1 MLLCNITAKDKVYV
15 EISKITLSLLR
26 QKVPCTHCWI
36 SRQWNPG
43 GSLGKGRKPTEMF
56 TAGVPLNSSNWE
68 GWKKRTTPGFSKIVQ
83 TESSEKDLRGC
94 SYQQRTSESLYG
106 QKMPCI
112 PALDE
117 KREDRRDVHSSLDIT
132 NNGKNAESI
141 FQIYM
146 NLTTLIHKE

>member
-1 MLLCNITAKDKVYV
+1 M
-15 EISKITLSLLR
+15 
-26 QKVPCTHCWI
+26 
-36 SRQWNPG
+36 PG
-43 GSLGKGRKPTEMF
+43 
-56 TAGVPLNSSNWE
+56 
-68 GWKKRTTPGFSKIVQ
+68 
-83 TESSEKDLRGC
+83 
-94 SYQQRTSESLYG
+94 
-106 QKMPCI
+106 I